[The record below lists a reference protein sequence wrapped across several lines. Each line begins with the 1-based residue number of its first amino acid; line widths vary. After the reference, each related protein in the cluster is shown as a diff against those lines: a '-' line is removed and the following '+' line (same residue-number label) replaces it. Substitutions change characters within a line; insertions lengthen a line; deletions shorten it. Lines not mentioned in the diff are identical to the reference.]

1 MGEKVAFIGL
11 GVMGFHMAGH
21 LATGGHD
28 VTVYN
33 RTAARAEEW
42 LATHKGNAVDT
53 PAKAA
58 EGASFVFSCVGND
71 DDVRAVTTGTTGAF
85 EGMGANTVF
94 IDNTTAS
101 AVIARELHA
110 VAVEGG
116 FHFVDAPVSG
126 GEAGAVNGQ
135 LSVMCGGDEEPY
147 NRAEP
152 VIDCYAKICRR
163 IGASGSGQLTKMV
176 NQICIA
182 GLVQGLSEG
191 LMFAERAGLDIES
204 VVEVISKGAAGSW
217 QMDNRHQTMAKNEFE
232 FGFAVDWMRKDLDIC
247 LAEAEKNDARL
258 PVAEIVNGYYKE
270 VQAMGGQRWD
280 TSSLIA
286 RLRALKD

>member
-21 LATGGHD
+21 LAAGGHD

-33 RTAARAEEW
+33 RTSARADEW
-42 LATHKGNAVDT
+42 LGTHKGTAADT

-58 EGASFVFSCVGND
+58 SAASYVFACVGND
-71 DDVRAVTTGTTGAF
+71 DDVRAVTTGADGAF
-85 EGMGANTVF
+85 DGMQAGAVF
-94 IDNTTAS
+94 IDNTTVS

-110 VAVEGG
+110 KAKDRG
-116 FHFVDAPVSG
+116 FHFIDAPVSG
-126 GEAGAVNGQ
+126 GEGGAINGQ
-135 LSVMCGGDEEPY
+135 LSVMAGGDEEPY
-147 NRAEP
+147 ARAEP
-152 VIDCYAKICRR
+152 IIDCYAKICRR

-176 NQICIA
+176 NQICIG
-182 GLVQGLSEG
+182 GLLQALSEG
-191 LMFAERAGLDIES
+191 LLFAERAGLDIES

-217 QMDNRHQTMAKNEFE
+217 QMDNRHEAMAKNEFG

-247 LAEAEKNDARL
+247 LEEATKNGALL
-258 PVAEIVNGYYKE
+258 PVTEIVNGYYKA
-270 VQAMGGQRWD
+270 VQVMGGQRWD

-286 RLRALKD
+286 RLRAL

>member
-21 LATGGHD
+21 LAAGGHQ
-28 VTVYN
+28 VTIYN
-33 RTAARAEEW
+33 RTKARADEW
-42 LATHKGNAVDT
+42 LRTHQGTAVDT

-58 EGASFVFSCVGND
+58 SGASFVFACVGND
-71 DDVRAVTTGTTGAF
+71 DDVRAVTMGDDDGSFA
-85 EGMGANTVF
+85 GMERNAVF
-94 IDNTTAS
+94 IDHTTAS
-101 AVIARELHA
+101 AVLARELHA
-110 VAVEGG
+110 EATNRG
-116 FHFVDAPVSG
+116 FHFIDAPVSG

-135 LSVMCGGDEEPY
+135 LSVMVGGDEQPY
-147 NRAEP
+147 ARAEP
-152 VIDCYAKICRR
+152 IINCFAKICRR

-191 LMFAERAGLDIES
+191 LLFAERAGLDVES
-204 VVEVISKGAAGSW
+204 VVEVISMGAAGSW
-217 QMDNRHQTMAKNEFE
+217 QMENRHKTMAKQEFE

-247 LAEAEKNDARL
+247 LEEATKNGALL
-258 PVAEIVNGYYKE
+258 PVTEIVNGYYKD
-270 VQAMGGQRWD
+270 VQAMGGKRWD

-286 RLRALKD
+286 RLRSL

>member
-21 LATGGHD
+21 LAAGGHD

-33 RTAARAEEW
+33 RTSARADEW
-42 LATHKGNAVDT
+42 LGTHKGTAADT

-58 EGASFVFSCVGND
+58 SAASYVFACVGND
-71 DDVRAVTTGTTGAF
+71 DDVRAVTTGADGAF
-85 EGMGANTVF
+85 DGMQAGAVF
-94 IDNTTAS
+94 IDNTTVS

-110 VAVEGG
+110 KAKDRG
-116 FHFVDAPVSG
+116 FHFIDAPVSG
-126 GEAGAVNGQ
+126 GEGGAINGQ
-135 LSVMCGGDEEPY
+135 LSVMAGGDEEPY
-147 NRAEP
+147 ARAEP
-152 VIDCYAKICRR
+152 IIDCYARICRR

-176 NQICIA
+176 NQICIG
-182 GLVQGLSEG
+182 GLLQALSEG
-191 LMFAERAGLDIES
+191 LLFAERAGLDIES

-217 QMDNRHQTMAKNEFE
+217 QMDNRHEAMAKNEFE

-247 LAEAEKNDARL
+247 LEEATKNGALL
-258 PVAEIVNGYYKE
+258 PVTEIVNGYYKA
-270 VQAMGGQRWD
+270 VQVMGGQRWD

-286 RLRALKD
+286 RLRAL